1 MKKAIAG
8 GLLFISIIPFN
19 AFAVTSASVGIEF
32 LSPLVQTIIGLLQ
45 ERIAILSAEN
55 TNLRQQVASC
65 QTAPV
70 LGSAPIVQNDPAPV
84 TPVAPVVPSVP
95 VPPVVQAP
103 VVVPQT
109 VSVSYVYRTDAP
121 YVAQG
126 NTKDRCPTFT
136 LVSDKQF
143 FVQKLA
149 FYAPGAQKWS
159 SAVQEAGDLTFVG
172 DVGYVTMNGKGAK
185 LQNFRA
191 CFGNIYVAELPTFE
205 VTLLGAET
213 LIYGADG
220 VRIPIQDVVFTY

>member
-70 LGSAPIVQNDPAPV
+70 LGSAPTVQNDPA
-84 TPVAPVVPSVP
+84 PVAPVVPSVP

-126 NTKDRCPTFT
+126 NTQDRCPTFT
-136 LVSDKQF
+136 FVSDKPF
-143 FVQKLA
+143 IVQKLA
-149 FYAPGAQKWS
+149 FYAPNAQKWDTS
-159 SAVQEAGDLTFVG
+159 VDGGSIVYSG
-172 DVGYVTMNGKGAK
+172 DVASVVLNGKKASMQK
-185 LQNFRA
+185 FRA
-191 CFGNIYVAELPTFE
+191 CFGDIYVDKLPTFN
-205 VTLLGAET
+205 VTLLGSES